1 MKEPVKIGIVGLNFG
16 RWIIEELLREEN
28 AKLFQIAAVCDLDEA
43 KAQAF
48 AERLGVK
55 AYTSLDALLADG
67 DIPVV
72 GLYTGP
78 VKRSELLR
86 KIIHAGKDVMTTK
99 PFELDPLAARAV
111 LEEAQSLGRTIHL
124 NSPAPAPRNWLQQV
138 QTWQRDFDLGRPI
151 GAHADV
157 VVSYREQADGNW
169 YDDPKLCPAAPA
181 FRLGI
186 YLINDLVRL
195 FGAVDQVQVL
205 SSRIFTGRPTA
216 DNAQLSLAFKNK
228 ALASIFASF
237 CVDDGQYY
245 ADAFWLHFERGSVQR
260 NLQPVAYG
268 TANVGSRLKLVAKS
282 GEREVTLREC
292 ELPNE
297 GNGYQWDLLHAAVT
311 GKPVLPMPIDDIVH
325 GVEVIEAMARAQ
337 ASGKAECVHHAG

>member
-1 MKEPVKIGIVGLNFG
+1 MTTPVNIGIVGLNFG
-16 RWIIEELLREEN
+16 RWIIEDLLREKN
-28 AKLFQIAAVCDLDEA
+28 AKLFKIAAVCDLDEA
-43 KAQAF
+43 KAKTF
-48 AERLGVK
+48 ADRLGVK
-55 AYTSLDALLADG
+55 AYTSLDALLADAE
-67 DIPVV
+67 IPVV

-99 PFELDPLAARAV
+99 PFEIDPIAARAI
-111 LEEAQSLGRTIHL
+111 LEEAQSMGRTIHL
-124 NSPAPAPRNWLQQV
+124 NSPAPAPRNWIQQV

-157 VVSYREQADGNW
+157 VVSYREQADGKW

-195 FGAVDQVQVL
+195 FGAVEQVQVF

-216 DNAQLSLAFKNK
+216 DNAQLSLVFKNQ

-245 ADAFWLHFERGSVQR
+245 ADAFLLHFERGTVHR
-260 NLQPVAYG
+260 NIQPVAYG
-268 TANVGSRLKLVAKS
+268 KANVGCRLKLVAKS
-282 GEREVTLREC
+282 GEKEVTIQES
-292 ELPNE
+292 ELPDE
-297 GNGYQWDLLHAAVT
+297 DMGYQWDLFHAAIT
-311 GKPVLPMPIDDIVH
+311 GKPILPMPIEDIVQ
-325 GVEVIEAMARAQ
+325 GVEVIEAMGRSQETGKPACVKHAQ
-337 ASGKAECVHHAG
+337 